1 MYGEGWTYDADAD
14 RAVGRAAGEPDG
26 RDRGAGRGRAD
37 EARRRCE
44 ESANA
49 ALSSIEL
56 DILRRRDAIRG
67 ELPWLK
73 WILFGTWAA
82 LIASLSL
89 AGFLLWRS
97 TASEP
102 SRASFPTFSE
112 EGQTYLVLPAGA
124 ETVPC
129 RSGSETLVCVVL
141 PKPGGR

>member
-1 MYGEGWTYDADAD
+1 MTQTLTARLAARLESQTAEIEALT
-14 RAVGRAAGEPDG
+14 AAELTKLAAGV
-26 RDRGAGRGRAD
+26 R
-37 EARRRCE
+37 